1 MSNPVIIDEFLT
13 FCQNKIDVMDE
24 LSVVQICAT
33 NFTDAE
39 IESGKSTLFDALSNE
54 GVKLIQRKGEDK
66 RKKNIKDVL
75 KVFKETDPK
84 LQPTFVAKDL
94 NRLPP
99 VTFDHVDV
107 TRLLK
112 DLVILKTEL
121 QFLRAESVSKTQI
134 EELKTSIISEV
145 CTRVTTTNSNKKST
159 KSGPNASQN
168 TIDNAKSNRSEKRA
182 STNSGSE
189 SANRSKDVP
198 ITPPPAPMRKRS
210 DSLDTIVSPPSYR
223 NITERPKRH
232 ANNNV
237 NDAGHSD
244 QDDTNGD
251 FKIVINR
258 KKQRSLRN
266 KNKCGTASGPSRLQV
281 AELPE
286 AIYLSRLKNTC
297 NVDDVIDHI
306 QSKGAQ
312 AIDVQLLTQKKQLE
326 FRSFKILVAKQNLD
340 TFLSTD
346 FWPTNLV
353 FRRSSPWQSNSIA
366 EKMKLTLVLR
376 NQ

>member
-1 MSNPVIIDEFLT
+1 
-13 FCQNKIDVMDE
+13 MDE

-39 IESGKSTLFDALSNE
+39 IEAGKSTLFDALSNE

-121 QFLRAESVSKTQI
+121 QLLRTESVSKTQI
-134 EELKTSIISEV
+134 EELKTSIFSEV
-145 CTRVTTTNSNKKST
+145 CARVTSTNDNRKSNN
-159 KSGPNASQN
+159 SGPNVSLN
-168 TIDNAKSNRSEKRA
+168 KIDNAYTKRLEKRT
-182 STNSGSE
+182 STDSGSA
-189 SANRSKDVP
+189 SKNRSKDDVP
-198 ITPPPAPMRKRS
+198 MTPMRKRS

-223 NITERPKRH
+223 NITQRPKRQT
-232 ANNNV
+232 NNNV
-237 NDAGHSD
+237 NDAGHSVHND
-244 QDDTNGD
+244 NDDD

-286 AIYLSRLKNTC
+286 AIYLSRLKTTC
-297 NVDDVIDHI
+297 NVDDVLDHI

-312 AIDVQLLTQKKQLE
+312 AIDVQLLPQKKQLE

-353 FRRSSPWQSNSIA
+353 FRRYKERLNVNKPN
-366 EKMKLTLVLR
+366 
-376 NQ
+376 